1 MNKISNLLWGT
12 LLIVIGVIIGLN
24 ALEITNIN
32 LLFDGWWC
40 FLIIIPCFID
50 LFKEKEKTGN
60 IIGIVIGLFL
70 FLACQDLINFDVIWK
85 LLIPFILIM
94 IGLSFIFKDVFS
106 KNIKNEMK
114 KISKSKDEYISTFSA
129 QKINIDEEFKGCELN
144 AVFGSTECDLKNA
157 IINKDVIIEA
167 NAIFGIVTIYV
178 PENINVKITSTPIFG
193 TVSDERKEKVK
204 TADRTIYIKASALF
218 GGVVIKWVIYKK

>member
-70 FLACQDLINFDVIWK
+70 FLACQDFINFDVIWK

-157 IINKDVIIEA
+157 IINKDVVIEA

>member
-12 LLIVIGVIIGLN
+12 LLIVIGVIIGLK
-24 ALEITNIN
+24 ITNIN

-50 LFKEKEKTGN
+50 LFKEKDKTGN

-129 QKINIDEEFKGCELN
+129 QKITIDEEFKGCELN

-204 TADRTIYIKASALF
+204 TADKTIYIKASDLF
-218 GGVVIKWVIYKK
+218 GGVVIK

>member
-114 KISKSKDEYISTFSA
+114 KISKI
-129 QKINIDEEFKGCELN
+129 
-144 AVFGSTECDLKNA
+144 
-157 IINKDVIIEA
+157 
-167 NAIFGIVTIYV
+167 
-178 PENINVKITSTPIFG
+178 
-193 TVSDERKEKVK
+193 
-204 TADRTIYIKASALF
+204 
-218 GGVVIKWVIYKK
+218 

>member
-157 IINKDVIIEA
+157 IINKDVVIEA
-167 NAIFGIVTIYV
+167 NAIFGSVTIYV

>member
-1 MNKISNLLWGT
+1 MNKIGNLLWGT

-157 IINKDVIIEA
+157 IINKDVVIEA
-167 NAIFGIVTIYV
+167 NAIFGSVTIYV

-218 GGVVIKWVIYKK
+218 GGVVIK